1 MPDAWVGLWGGLLD
15 CVDMGLDLSTDCAVV
30 EFGRRFDA
38 DSCCIKRFCRR
49 YEEESVLVI
58 DAPETLVMLLEKLL
72 GEDNIEYGFIE
83 DDAEVGFVWEE
94 VGVFTWVTVG
104 DDFA

>member
-1 MPDAWVGLWGGLLD
+1 VALFIENVGSDDNDEEATVEVVVGLD

-83 DDAEVGFVWEE
+83 DDAEVGFV
-94 VGVFTWVTVG
+94 
-104 DDFA
+104 